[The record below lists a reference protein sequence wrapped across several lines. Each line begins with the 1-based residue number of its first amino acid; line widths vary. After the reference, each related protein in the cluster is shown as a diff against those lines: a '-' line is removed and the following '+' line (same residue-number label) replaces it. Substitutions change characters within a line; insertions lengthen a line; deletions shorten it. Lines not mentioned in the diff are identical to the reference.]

1 MEAAGGAEAKEAEG
15 TLEEVKGIGG
25 GGGGGGRFT

>member
-15 TLEEVKGIGG
+15 TLEEVEGIGG